1 MATKVMSRYD
11 LSQRSVLVKKPN
23 KFKEGVSKNV
33 LSLITNRS
41 IDEMENI
48 ADSGCKPSD
57 YWRLLE
63 AKIVLLWMNL

>member
-23 KFKEGVSKNV
+23 KFKEGVSNNVV

-41 IDEMENI
+41 IDEMENTV
-48 ADSGCKPSD
+48 DNGCTPSA
-57 YWRLLE
+57 YQRLLE
-63 AKIVLLWMNL
+63 ANGSPWMNL